1 MSIRSRV
8 QAGAKLLT
16 SVYGDAWKKK
26 VKVEDLDMRSPNSCI
41 LGQTDSGYFDHRMA
55 LGLSIDRTRD
65 LGFEVVLNGYGD
77 LDEQYERLT
86 DEWILFL
93 KGG

>member
-8 QAGAKLLT
+8 QAGARLLT

-26 VKVEDLDMRSPNSCI
+26 VKVEDLDMRSLLSCI
-41 LGQTDSGYFDHRMA
+41 LGQTDSDFQTHRLT
-55 LGLSIDRTRD
+55 LGLTVNRTRD

-77 LDEQYERLT
+77 IDEQYERLT

-93 KGG
+93 KGY